1 MYCKIE
7 DNKIVN
13 ALDKET
19 KDYIFVDI
27 TLNEYIDDPTR
38 IKIIDS
44 TPHDIKGTQ
53 EHTYLKLISNIKS
66 YSLEALEKLQENYQK
81 ALDEKFDCYDYKA
94 KANFKTKY
102 TEAYIACLD
111 DIDEG
116 NTESIVNI
124 SIYTS
129 LDSLENMDMD
139 FDNFKLIYREV
150 KNKAREIEKVY
161 QQGLAEISNIGNLVE
176 SSNPEELINLA
187 SEIEQSLKYFI
198 DNNLF
203 NR

>member
-38 IKIIDS
+38 KKIIDS

-53 EHTYLKLISNIKS
+53 EHTYLKLISDIKS

-129 LDSLENMDMD
+129 PDSLENMDMD

-150 KNKAREIEKVY
+150 KNKAREI
-161 QQGLAEISNIGNLVE
+161 
-176 SSNPEELINLA
+176 
-187 SEIEQSLKYFI
+187 
-198 DNNLF
+198 
-203 NR
+203 

>member
-7 DNKIVN
+7 NNKIVN

-19 KDYIFVDI
+19 EDYIFVDI
-27 TLNEYIDDPTR
+27 TLNEYIDDPAR

-53 EHTYLKLISNIKS
+53 EHTYLKLISDIKS

-94 KANFKTKY
+94 KANFKIKY

-150 KNKAREIEKVY
+150 KNKAREIEKIY

>member
-53 EHTYLKLISNIKS
+53 EHTYLKLISDIKS

-124 SIYTS
+124 SIYAS

-150 KNKAREIEKVY
+150 KNKAREIEKIY

-176 SSNPEELINLA
+176 SSSPEELINLA